1 MHLLC
6 CWDSCVGFP
15 RSRAWCLGSGPRKPR
30 GRRSAHRDPGWQT
43 LHIAQP
49 GHLLPLAFFW
59 VEADSASTPE
69 KCQREWKGEV
79 KKVDWEAFTHYS
91 GPDSGHQAFTKG
103 LLLVDNSCGSQR
115 QALEITA
122 RDCQWRGR
130 KGNEWI
136 AVQNGDSLSVLD
148 GQDYVSSFIVT
159 RKDGPKGHWPDLTS
173 DLTPP
178 VWIPTQEDDT
188 PNIRQYSL
196 VWNLHDAFSFP
207 TSRTSELQATTW
219 CV

>member
-1 MHLLC
+1 MLVL
-6 CWDSCVGFP
+6 F
-15 RSRAWCLGSGPRKPR
+15 GPFGNSK
-30 GRRSAHRDPGWQT
+30 
-43 LHIAQP
+43 
-49 GHLLPLAFFW
+49 
-59 VEADSASTPE
+59 
-69 KCQREWKGEV
+69 
-79 KKVDWEAFTHYS
+79 DWEVFTHY
-91 GPDSGHQAFTKG
+91 SGHQAFTKG
-103 LLLVDNSCGSQR
+103 LLLVDNSGGSHR

-122 RDCQWRGR
+122 RDCQWKGR
-130 KGNEWI
+130 KGSEWI